1 MRRPGLMGVV
11 AVPLLVVALNSVPP
25 SAGAS
30 AKVTRPGP
38 PTVVQATSVDGVP
51 GISVS
56 WGAPVSDGGSPILYY
71 VASSY
76 NGKYYCTSPNPG
88 PDTCRI
94 NGFRDGDVPHSIRV
108 RAVNAAGSG
117 QTTSVS
123 PNAANTGCQPDPAA
137 AIAALPAGGT
147 FDGTGNCYTTLG
159 IAIQQPG
166 VTIDGGTYNDP
177 TVATTGPV
185 NTSINPIISV
195 QAPNVTVKNVTLN
208 GLGDGLYTNTD
219 VGEEGIQVV
228 SGGGTQNGVATTGVN
243 LDNVTT
249 NKTFG
254 DGLILGFEPYQP
266 PPSVTVNNYTINL
279 AGRQGLTVAYGSGTF
294 NNVTVNQGPIADTG
308 VDFESD
314 IDNFGPSN
322 VIFNHLITNQGV
334 LIQSLE
340 GPATFNDSTISDNIG
355 LIGDAATSGSQ
366 VTMNGGSLA
375 IRNDWHGTPPAG
387 IWVNGGGNLSFNN
400 VAISRLPGALPTT
413 EAWIAVNGA
422 NVIFNHSLGA
432 MGPPLGTNDAS
443 STVTVVP

>member
-1 MRRPGLMGVV
+1 
-11 AVPLLVVALNSVPP
+11 
-25 SAGAS
+25 
-30 AKVTRPGP
+30 
-38 PTVVQATSVDGVP
+38 
-51 GISVS
+51 VS
-56 WGAPVSDGGSPILYY
+56 DFGGAPSLGSLVNGGS
-71 VASSY
+71 
-76 NGKYYCTSPNPG
+76 G
-88 PDTCRI
+88 
-94 NGFRDGDVPHSIRV
+94 
-108 RAVNAAGSG
+108 
-117 QTTSVS
+117 S

-308 VDFESD
+308 VDFESG

-375 IRNDWHGTPPAG
+375 IRNDWHGIPPAG

-400 VAISRLPGALPTT
+400 VAISRLPGALPAS
-413 EAWIAVNGA
+413 EGWVAVNGA